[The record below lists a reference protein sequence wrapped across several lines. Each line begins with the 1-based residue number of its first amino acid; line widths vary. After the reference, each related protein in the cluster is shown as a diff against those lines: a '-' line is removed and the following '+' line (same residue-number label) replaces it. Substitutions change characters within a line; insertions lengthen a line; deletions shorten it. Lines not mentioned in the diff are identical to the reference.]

1 MDRNKFKYSMV
12 LPLEQQHGD
21 PFAPSYWR
29 KVGKYCTFEEV
40 FEPGGDKILRRV
52 VSLDRTSEPITPG
65 HRVGLTGSW
74 RALEAKNGHARQLAS
89 VLLPCR
95 TNEGEV
101 RLR

>member
-1 MDRNKFKYSMV
+1 MDKNKFKYSKV
-12 LPLEQQHGD
+12 LTLRQQDGGAY
-21 PFAPSYWR
+21 APNHWR
-29 KVGKYCTFEEV
+29 KVGKYCTFEETLKTR
-40 FEPGGDKILRRV
+40 GDKILRRV

-74 RALEAKNGHARQLAS
+74 RALEAKNGHARLLAS